1 MCLKNVSL
9 INLSK
14 VDKARAGAVQGFWF
28 IIQVGEIMV
37 KTVPEGKTADHSA
50 VLCTQG
56 LITVFETSISPGKI
70 ILRSTFIHVF
80 HCEEFPGGK

>member
-1 MCLKNVSL
+1 
-9 INLSK
+9 
-14 VDKARAGAVQGFWF
+14 
-28 IIQVGEIMV
+28 MV
-37 KTVPEGKTADHSA
+37 KTGPEGKTADHSA